1 MNPLPNTNWFHS
13 PMANRPRD
21 FSPTTSM
28 PPPFDTPKLDRLLD
42 EAGVDLLLAVT
53 KHNVQYL
60 LGGYRYFFFAHADA
74 IGTGRY
80 LPIVGYFRGRPE
92 RAFYV
97 GAGNE
102 AWGLEVFPVWIP
114 NIVTRSWT
122 SVDSAAVAAEFIRK
136 AGLTSGRIAI
146 ELSFF
151 PADSMDALRSE
162 LPNTTFIEAL
172 PILEELRAVKTKQ
185 ELEYLKTGAAAI
197 VDSMLAA
204 FQSAKPGISEAQLV
218 EDLRLEQSHRGLTFD
233 YALIASG
240 LTFGRAPSNRAW
252 NPGET
257 LSLDTAGY
265 CHGYLA
271 DMARMAVMGQPTQLM
286 REILNE
292 IRFVQDQT
300 RVAIAP
306 GRLGREIYEVGRR
319 AIEQCE
325 FGKSFGFVAHGM
337 GLIAHEAPRLRHND
351 EIGYDGAHAERALE
365 AGMVLSIETGIKDPE
380 AGFIKLEDTV
390 IVTESGW
397 EAYGDWGRDW
407 NEVQL

>member
-1 MNPLPNTNWFHS
+1 MT
-13 PMANRPRD
+13 
-21 FSPTTSM
+21 
-28 PPPFDTPKLDRLLD
+28 PPFDAQKLDRLLD
-42 EAGVDLLLAVT
+42 KNGVDLLLAVT

-60 LGGYRYFFFAHADA
+60 LGGYRYFFFEHADA

-80 LPIVGYFRGRPE
+80 LPIVGYVRGRPE

-122 SVDSAAVAAEFIRK
+122 SVDSAAVAAEFIRQ

-151 PADSMDALRSE
+151 PTDAMDALRSE

-197 VDSMLAA
+197 VDSMLAT
-204 FQSAKPGISEAQLV
+204 FQSAKPGITEAQLV

-271 DMARMAVMGQPTQLM
+271 DMARMAVMGQPTRLM
-286 REILNE
+286 EELLQE

-300 RVAIAP
+300 RIAIVPGQP
-306 GRLGREIYEVGRR
+306 GREVYEAGRR
-319 AIEQCE
+319 AKEQCK
-325 FGKSFGFVAHGM
+325 FGKSFGFVVHGM
-337 GLIAHEAPRLRHND
+337 GLISHEAPRLQHND
-351 EIGYDGAHAERALE
+351 EFGYEAAHAEHPLE
-365 AGMVLSIETGIKDPE
+365 AGIVLSIETGIKHPE

-390 IVTESGW
+390 VVTDTGW

>member
-1 MNPLPNTNWFHS
+1 
-13 PMANRPRD
+13 
-21 FSPTTSM
+21 M
-28 PPPFDTPKLDRLLD
+28 PIPFDAAKLDRLMK
-42 EAGVDLLLAVT
+42 EADVDLLFAVT

-74 IGTGRY
+74 IATGRY

-151 PADSMDALRSE
+151 PADAMDKLRSE

-185 ELEYLKTGAAAI
+185 ELEYLRTGAAAI
-197 VDSMLAA
+197 VVDSMLAT
-204 FQSAKPGISEAQLV
+204 FQSAKPGITEAQLV
-218 EDLRLEQSHRGLTFD
+218 ENLRLEQSHRGLTFD

-240 LTFGRAPSNRAW
+240 LTFGRAPSNRA
-252 NPGET
+252 
-257 LSLDTAGY
+257 
-265 CHGYLA
+265 
-271 DMARMAVMGQPTQLM
+271 
-286 REILNE
+286 
-292 IRFVQDQT
+292 
-300 RVAIAP
+300 
-306 GRLGREIYEVGRR
+306 
-319 AIEQCE
+319 
-325 FGKSFGFVAHGM
+325 
-337 GLIAHEAPRLRHND
+337 
-351 EIGYDGAHAERALE
+351 
-365 AGMVLSIETGIKDPE
+365 
-380 AGFIKLEDTV
+380 
-390 IVTESGW
+390 
-397 EAYGDWGRDW
+397 
-407 NEVQL
+407 